1 MIMIIQMVKEN
12 AREERQPRV
21 ESDRG
26 LHRQGPI
33 EHIDISTC
41 AA

>member
-1 MIMIIQMVKEN
+1 MTMIIKMVKEN
-12 AREERQPRV
+12 VHEERQPRV

-33 EHIDISTC
+33 EHTDISTC